1 MAGERDFPRSRPCHV
16 QQVVDQSREVM
27 GLAMDDLSK
36 PRPPVLAAGPAV
48 IERGHGVYDRSERVA
63 QLVGQRGEEF
73 IIATIGLGRIAIE
86 SCVLEEDNTAVA
98 DTLDL
103 ADLSR

>member
-16 QQVVDQSREVM
+16 QQVVDQSREVV
-27 GLAMDDLSK
+27 GLPMDDLSK
-36 PRPPVLAAGPAV
+36 PRRPVLAAGPAV

-73 IIATIGLGRIAIE
+73 ILATIGLGHLAIK
-86 SCVLEEDNTAVA
+86 LYILKEDTRDVD
-98 DTLDL
+98 DTLDQT
-103 ADLSR
+103 